1 MENGSRALI
10 IAGSILIALF
20 IISLGVF
27 VFTKAS
33 STVSKDKLK
42 SQAVRAHNSSFEG
55 YFGTD
60 ISSADVRSLLSQV
73 RTNNLNATSNKE
85 PSVIAICFVSINTS
99 DSTEKGIYSYEVDP
113 LKIGRTTFDDLNFYT
128 DIQNIINRLSP
139 RTTYTINVPN
149 SKAYKH
155 DKEGRTG
162 FEKND
167 DVASIGTTGK
177 VQDGNSGGY
186 YSSGFIRL
194 IYIVDNHNIGCTEPR

>member
-99 DSTEKGIYSYEVDP
+99 DSTEKGIYSYD
-113 LKIGRTTFDDLNFYT
+113 
-128 DIQNIINRLSP
+128 
-139 RTTYTINVPN
+139 
-149 SKAYKH
+149 
-155 DKEGRTG
+155 
-162 FEKND
+162 
-167 DVASIGTTGK
+167 
-177 VQDGNSGGY
+177 
-186 YSSGFIRL
+186 
-194 IYIVDNHNIGCTEPR
+194 C